1 MKNVPKE
8 LNDHNKEERRN
19 TELEK
24 ILPEYCTFNFLSVRS
39 ILSGDVG
46 RRIMTWEMQVLLS
59 EYQYIYSK
67 TCPKRPT
74 LGANKSG
81 LCSQVVSIRRY
92 NTLKQCETYNER
104 GDRKEKIT
112 KIISNVQNREIYSWS
127 GYFCPGILACCQ
139 TLLGNFTKKGSFGSS
154 HGRSTQG
161 KQANG
166 ARKNPLLVALGR
178 WSLFTVQFL
187 MKLSVH
193 EKPVV
198 GSRWSLK
205 PGFTVHTVFVV
216 CKWWTDSFG

>member
-1 MKNVPKE
+1 MRAPDEKQRSNKVHPYGHKIVKNVPKE

-104 GDRKEKIT
+104 GDRKEKNH
-112 KIISNVQNREIYSWS
+112 KNHKQ
-127 GYFCPGILACCQ
+127 
-139 TLLGNFTKKGSFGSS
+139 
-154 HGRSTQG
+154 RS
-161 KQANG
+161 
-166 ARKNPLLVALGR
+166 
-178 WSLFTVQFL
+178 
-187 MKLSVH
+187 
-193 EKPVV
+193 KP
-198 GSRWSLK
+198 
-205 PGFTVHTVFVV
+205 
-216 CKWWTDSFG
+216 